1 MVIDCKPCIVLLL
14 FTSFIDFSL
23 RRGCFMKVTY
33 RFLVLALLTGFF
45 LSACGEKAAVDEMP
59 AEMPAVEE
67 MAESATEA
75 VEEMASDEPG
85 GYVPTAD
92 ELVPGETRP

>member
-1 MVIDCKPCIVLLL
+1 
-14 FTSFIDFSL
+14 
-23 RRGCFMKVTY
+23 MKVTY

-75 VEEMASDEPG
+75 VEEMAESATEAVEEMASDEPG